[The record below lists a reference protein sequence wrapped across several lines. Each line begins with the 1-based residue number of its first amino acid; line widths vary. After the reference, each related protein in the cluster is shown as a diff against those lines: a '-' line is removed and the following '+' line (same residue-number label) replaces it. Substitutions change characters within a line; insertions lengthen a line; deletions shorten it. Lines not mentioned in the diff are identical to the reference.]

1 MSHALPVVHSLDSIS
16 VVTHTP
22 LSLSC
27 PHMGH
32 QAQRLNQIWNQ
43 LLAKSSLQASRSD
56 LDHSDRTASCSASV
70 PRQNA
75 SRKNPCFAT
84 SAHQESSEQGGE
96 AASMRG
102 SFVTASELQ
111 MEPTLPR
118 GTGIPCQDLTNSSV
132 HTLAVP
138 HSVAITASPVA
149 PFSSFGQGKAPHM
162 GIGGRHLA
170 HSGEE
175 CQETC
180 CTP

>member
-1 MSHALPVVHSLDSIS
+1 MCRSPAPQAGCVSQVQRQCTHQDGVLLHSGLLSALFLWGVRIMSHALPVVHSLDSIS

-84 SAHQESSEQGGE
+84 SAHQESSEQG
-96 AASMRG
+96 RG
-102 SFVTASELQ
+102 SSIDAWVLCYSFRTADGAHAPQRHRDS
-111 MEPTLPR
+111 LP
-118 GTGIPCQDLTNSSV
+118 GSD
-132 HTLAVP
+132 
-138 HSVAITASPVA
+138 
-149 PFSSFGQGKAPHM
+149 
-162 GIGGRHLA
+162 
-170 HSGEE
+170 
-175 CQETC
+175 
-180 CTP
+180 